1 MKLSAED
8 ADLFYKLNWALL
20 AFTNKKLK
28 LCPDAETPEAIKQLP
43 LDKKV
48 VIRNALWEE
57 DNLIESF
64 LNENP
69 FRLSSEEMD
78 VVGSW
83 KHRVKGRFILVSHL
97 KDHSVFLKE
106 DEQIALWR
114 SRFTG

>member
-69 FRLSSEEMD
+69 FRLSSEEMTSLET
-78 VVGSW
+78 GSIES
-83 KHRVKGRFILVSHL
+83 R
-97 KDHSVFLKE
+97 E
-106 DEQIALWR
+106 DSFWSAI
-114 SRFTG
+114 

>member
-1 MKLSAED
+1 MRLSAED

-20 AFTNKKLK
+20 VFTNKKLK

-57 DNLIESF
+57 DDLIESF

-69 FRLSSEEMD
+69 FRLCSEEMD
-78 VVGSW
+78 VVGSC
-83 KHRVKGRFILVSHL
+83 KHRVNGRFILVSHL
-97 KDHSVFLKE
+97 KDHSVF
-106 DEQIALWR
+106 
-114 SRFTG
+114 